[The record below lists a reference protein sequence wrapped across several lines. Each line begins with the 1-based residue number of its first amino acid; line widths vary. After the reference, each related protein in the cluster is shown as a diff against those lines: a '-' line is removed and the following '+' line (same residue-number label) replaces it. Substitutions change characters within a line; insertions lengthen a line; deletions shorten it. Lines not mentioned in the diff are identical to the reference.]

1 MADKNSAFPALNPT
15 YNDNY
20 CKSEQWSNSI
30 LNLTSACM
38 ENGFC
43 VDNLYAVNTGKKK
56 KMGEKNW
63 CAHTAEVLDRLP
75 GDGELEV
82 PQEEV
87 GIYEPLPTGGEEWSP
102 VCLQPLLPN
111 HIITPLWR
119 QTSDKST
126 ESDKGK
132 LGAAIVLAIIS
143 SPPCSCKGRHAGC
156 VYARLSFYL
165 AGVCH
170 HNYLPELGK

>member
-1 MADKNSAFPALNPT
+1 MIIIANLS
-15 YNDNY
+15 NDQIPFWTLLQRAWRTVFVLII
-20 CKSEQWSNSI
+20 CM
-30 LNLTSACM
+30 LLTL
-38 ENGFC
+38 E
-43 VDNLYAVNTGKKK
+43 KK
-56 KMGEKNW
+56 KMGEKYW